1 MLGIIFLVDT
11 SIQNKQN
18 YLNMLL
24 KIEKVLELW
33 QTRGISLDSKTEIF
47 KSRAISKIVMTPIPK
62 ITTDELQKI
71 QKRFFIR

>member
-1 MLGIIFLVDT
+1 MLGILFLVDT

-62 ITTDELQKI
+62 IATDELQKI
-71 QKRFFIR
+71 QKRFFIS

>member
-1 MLGIIFLVDT
+1 MLGILFLVDT

>member
-1 MLGIIFLVDT
+1 MLGILFLVDI

-71 QKRFFIR
+71 QKRFFY